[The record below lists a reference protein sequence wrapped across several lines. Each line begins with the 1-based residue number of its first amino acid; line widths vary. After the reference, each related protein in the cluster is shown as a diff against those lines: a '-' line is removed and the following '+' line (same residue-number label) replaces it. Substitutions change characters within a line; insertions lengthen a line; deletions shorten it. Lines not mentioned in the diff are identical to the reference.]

1 MRYQYKLLGIEC
13 ELQIITI
20 VTCSFFTTFVLKLI
34 FKPKNMKINNREVI
48 QSYLFTTARYDFSV
62 YEKRILYRVVE
73 MVQESLEGKK
83 LRPSYSIDATKYHD
97 RVITMPT
104 TAFLANEKDQNHIRV
119 KEALLSLEGKRFELE
134 NDKLWKIIRVI
145 NMPQLDKEEGFVT
158 FRVQPEVYDAILN
171 FSKGF
176 RKYELKTAMEFE
188 SHYAMRFYE
197 LFSNQTQPIN
207 YEIEE
212 LKTMFGIEEK
222 YKDRPAEFITY
233 VVEKAKKEL
242 DKKSPYSFKY
252 DKLKRG
258 RKIHT
263 LRFFPKYLPKN
274 ADKDLEQKQIQK
286 TTSLR
291 WDIDKPTLDFLRHS
305 LEFTDTEINNNR
317 DLFCTASK
325 ELDLL
330 EHLSL
335 LKGRS
340 RTKKS
345 PKAYV
350 IGALKAILG
359 E

>member
-1 MRYQYKLLGIEC
+1 
-13 ELQIITI
+13 
-20 VTCSFFTTFVLKLI
+20 
-34 FKPKNMKINNREVI
+34 MKINNREVI

-83 LRPSYSIDATKYHD
+83 LRPNYSIDATKYHD
-97 RVITMPT
+97 RIITMPT
-104 TAFLANEKDQNHIRV
+104 SAFLANEKDQNHIRV

-158 FRVQPEVYDAILN
+158 FRVQPEVYDAIFN

-197 LFSNQTQPIN
+197 LFSNQTRPIT

-212 LKTMFGIEEK
+212 LKKMFGIEEK
-222 YKDRPAEFITY
+222 YKLNADFFRFVIISS
-233 VVEKAKKEL
+233 KNEL
-242 DKKSPYSFKY
+242 DKKSPHSFDY
-252 DKLKRG
+252 EKLKRG
-258 RKIHT
+258 RKIHSIK
-263 LRFFPKYLPKN
+263 FFPKYIAKN
-274 ADKDLEQKQIQK
+274 ADKELAQKQIQK

-291 WDIDKPTLDFLRHS
+291 WDIDKPVIDYLRHN
-305 LEFTDTEINNNR
+305 LEFSDTEINNNR
-317 DLFCTASK
+317 DLFTTASK
-325 ELDLL
+325 KLDLL
-330 EHLSL
+330 EQLSL
-335 LKGRS
+335 LKGQIRIA
-340 RTKKS
+340 KN
-345 PKAYV
+345 PKAYI
-350 IGALKAILG
+350 IGTLKAILSAI